1 MNITGIVVNAS
12 PGCAEAV
19 RHALTGIGGVE
30 VHAVTPEGRMV
41 VTVERLDDRAA
52 KDAFDAIGRV
62 EGILSTALIYH
73 HDEPLDEESSP

>member
-12 PGCAEAV
+12 PGCAGAV
-19 RHALTGIGGVE
+19 RDALTGIGGVE

-52 KDAFDAIGRV
+52 KEAFDAIGRV

-73 HDEPLDEESSP
+73 HDEPLDEESNP

>member
-19 RHALTGIGGVE
+19 EHALAGIGGVE

-41 VTVERLDDRAA
+41 VTVERRDDREV
-52 KDAFDAIGRV
+52 KEAFDAIGRV
-62 EGILSTALIYH
+62 GGVLSTALIYH
-73 HDEPLDEESSP
+73 HDEPLDEESNP